1 MKRLNSFAV
10 VLVLTVCAFLFGSA
24 NPSFAGSDYYSRGS
38 NGVLRMKHSPVLGF
52 NIPINVWID
61 GRQEG
66 SFTKGHVFE
75 RSLTP
80 GRHMVYAS
88 RPSQAYSSFYGPLDV
103 RSGETLSFVVKTTPN
118 QVYLVPVASVH

>member
-1 MKRLNSFAV
+1 
-10 VLVLTVCAFLFGSA
+10 
-24 NPSFAGSDYYSRGS
+24 
-38 NGVLRMKHSPVLGF
+38 MKHSPVLGL

-75 RSLTP
+75 RSLAP

-88 RPSQAYSSFYGPLDV
+88 RPGQMYSSFYGALDV
-103 RSGETLSFVVKTTPN
+103 RSGETLSFVVKSTPN
-118 QVYLVPVASVH
+118 QVYLLPVASVN

>member
-10 VLVLTVCAFLFGSA
+10 VLVLSVCAALFGSA
-24 NPSFAGSDYYSRGS
+24 NRSFAGSDYYSRGS
-38 NGVLRMKHSPVLGF
+38 NGVLRMKHSPVLGL

-61 GRQEG
+61 GKQEG

-75 RSLTP
+75 RSLAP

-88 RPSQAYSSFYGPLDV
+88 RPGQMYSSFYGALDV
-103 RSGETLSFVVKTTPN
+103 RSGETLSFVVKSTPN
-118 QVYLVPVASVH
+118 QVYLLPVASVN

>member
-10 VLVLTVCAFLFGSA
+10 VLVLSVGASLFGSA
-24 NPSFAGSDYYSRGS
+24 NRSFAGSDYYSRGS
-38 NGVLRMKHSPVLGF
+38 NGVLRMKHSPVLGL

-61 GRQEG
+61 GKQEG

-75 RSLTP
+75 RSLAA

-88 RPSQAYSSFYGPLDV
+88 RPGQMYSSFYGALDV
-103 RSGETLSFVVKTTPN
+103 RSGETLSFVVKSTPN
-118 QVYLVPVASVH
+118 QVYLLPVASVN